1 MVLVIYLV
9 SGVVRNVIGFW
20 MVDWKKKCNYYFVY
34 FVINF

>member
-20 MVDWKKKCNYYFVY
+20 MVDWKKN
-34 FVINF
+34 VIIILFIL